1 MTDQDFVRNIEKFIH
16 PSIILFT
23 ATLCIAGLVTKSI
36 NSTVL
41 GNICTFSAIPAGCRQ
56 RPGIFGKCDPDIARS
71 TAILVY
77 ISVIGLEVS
86 CLLGTIGCMTTIC
99 CHILKTVKIE
109 RALPLP
115 VLPAPPAT
123 LVVGNG
129 NGINGNGNGL
139 RPSRNSA
146 ALVLV
151 TASSRSSTT
160 TPPAAYVNVGLELQL
175 SSTNSGG
182 DSSVSQKIAGSENKK
197 DEEERSQQEA
207 TQQQHRRESVAQQSH
222 TNSQDSTEKI
232 RLYRNEIMLQ
242 ACWFVTAYF
251 VTFVCRWI
259 VYIYYLS
266 EFTPPMGFIWI
277 SSVLYPLGGF
287 FNVFVYSRPKVAAFR
302 IRNPEYSWCR
312 AFWLV
317 IKAGNDAP
325 KVDQNLLAS
334 NADAAMNNNSTAAA
348 PRSILVFLH
357 RPKLMTSD
365 VGGVYNGSE
374 SIEND
379 DIAYRS
385 EVQWQHNVGGLK
397 SGLGIIVEG
406 EVDEESQ
413 EFEQSSVD
421 LDFSRQESL
430 SAVEEEDQL
439 SLVVNPVD
447 KALARAMERIKALEK
462 K

>member
-1 MTDQDFVRNIEKFIH
+1 MYMFALCLYSVMQIKKRSRRRTSCCRGRRAGDRPTIFMTMPMTDQDFVRNIEKFIH

-56 RPGIFGKCDPDIARS
+56 RPDIFGECDPDIARS

-86 CLLGTIGCMTTIC
+86 CLLGIISCMTTIC
-99 CHILKTVKIE
+99 CHILKTFKIE

-123 LVVGNG
+123 LVVGNNG
-129 NGINGNGNGL
+129 NGNNGNCNNGTGNNGTGNNGNGNGNGL

-146 ALVLV
+146 TLVLV
-151 TASSRSSTT
+151 TASSSRSSTT

-312 AFWLV
+312 AFC
-317 IKAGNDAP
+317 
-325 KVDQNLLAS
+325 
-334 NADAAMNNNSTAAA
+334 
-348 PRSILVFLH
+348 
-357 RPKLMTSD
+357 
-365 VGGVYNGSE
+365 
-374 SIEND
+374 
-379 DIAYRS
+379 
-385 EVQWQHNVGGLK
+385 
-397 SGLGIIVEG
+397 
-406 EVDEESQ
+406 
-413 EFEQSSVD
+413 
-421 LDFSRQESL
+421 
-430 SAVEEEDQL
+430 L
-439 SLVVNPVD
+439 SLRLGMMRQ
-447 KALARAMERIKALEK
+447 KWIRIC
-462 K
+462 

>member
-1 MTDQDFVRNIEKFIH
+1 M
-16 PSIILFT
+16 
-23 ATLCIAGLVTKSI
+23 
-36 NSTVL
+36 
-41 GNICTFSAIPAGCRQ
+41 
-56 RPGIFGKCDPDIARS
+56 
-71 TAILVY
+71 
-77 ISVIGLEVS
+77 
-86 CLLGTIGCMTTIC
+86 
-99 CHILKTVKIE
+99 VKIE

-123 LVVGNG
+123 LVVGNNG
-129 NGINGNGNGL
+129 NGNNGNCNNGTGNNGTGNNGNGNGNGL

-146 ALVLV
+146 TLVLV
-151 TASSRSSTT
+151 TASSSRSSTT

-430 SAVEEEDQL
+430 SAVEEENQL